1 MLIQNYFSYEDKF
14 TNFNS
19 LTLTRILYLVVFYFN
34 QLELIFEYLHLEGLK
49 LFLYIYKYFMNKI
62 SLNILRLR
70 LLYTFNFYFPL
81 KINNYTITEN
91 ELIVSIIKSKPYLNF
106 FLFIFRIIEPFYLSI
121 FWYKK
126 INMFFLPTTLLVD

>member
-14 TNFNS
+14 TNFNL
-19 LTLTRILYLVVFYFN
+19 LTLTKVLYLVVFYFQ
-34 QLELIFEYLHLEGLK
+34 QLELIFEHLYMQGLR

-62 SLNILRLR
+62 SLNLLRIK

-81 KINNYTITEN
+81 KVINYTITEN

-106 FLFIFRIIEPFYLSI
+106 FLFIFRMIEPFYLTV
-121 FWYKK
+121 F
-126 INMFFLPTTLLVD
+126 